1 MELKCNYY
9 VVIGN
14 TIMFNPPRGTSSEMK
29 GGVSINV
36 NTRHQCITAMSV
48 YEDQSQEELRAED
61 YQANRKGK

>member
-1 MELKCNYY
+1 
-9 VVIGN
+9 
-14 TIMFNPPRGTSSEMK
+14 MFNPPRGTSSEMK

-61 YQANRKGK
+61 YKANRKGK